1 MFWIYH
7 TIEYYHYTINAYH
20 NETSKNQFDRIWIIF
35 MSIGVPANWAR
46 QNYVG
51 KCIYE
56 RTLIRKPQFLFVW
69 WWLGCYIVS
78 IVINCQSRLFMS
90 CLVCFQLATTLIV
103 HWIQYVQLANH
114 PLIKHILVLIG
125 LSHLH
130 LTILYHYFVCVVVD
144 SFHSTYIYVM
154 YKLTRFTIPSF
165 TNSCVLACWIKNV
178 I

>member
-1 MFWIYH
+1 M
-7 TIEYYHYTINAYH
+7 
-20 NETSKNQFDRIWIIF
+20 
-35 MSIGVPANWAR
+35 
-46 QNYVG
+46 
-51 KCIYE
+51 C
-56 RTLIRKPQFLFVW
+56 

-103 HWIQYVQLANH
+103 HRIQYVQLANH

-165 TNSCVLACWIKNV
+165 TNSCVLACWIKKRDIAFFQVHLIHQLSDFPTHHILIFRLALFISMYVRNKYV
-178 I
+178 MVH

>member
-1 MFWIYH
+1 M
-7 TIEYYHYTINAYH
+7 
-20 NETSKNQFDRIWIIF
+20 
-35 MSIGVPANWAR
+35 
-46 QNYVG
+46 
-51 KCIYE
+51 
-56 RTLIRKPQFLFVW
+56 
-69 WWLGCYIVS
+69 
-78 IVINCQSRLFMS
+78 INCQSRLFMS
-90 CLVCFQLATTLIV
+90 CLVYFQLPTTLIV

-165 TNSCVLACWIKNV
+165 TNSCVLACWIKKRDIAFFQVHLIHQLSDFPTHHILIFRLALFISMYVRNKYV
-178 I
+178 MVH